1 MAMNEK
7 QKSGGRREFW
17 LEHIEAC
24 ARIGGTIKQYAE
36 EHGLSPGA
44 FYSARRRYA
53 KEGAEAPTRDVEA
66 PVKRAEAPGQDAEA
80 PGQGT
85 GTPVQV
91 AKVPVQ
97 GAEAPVKG
105 AEVPGKGAEVPGKG
119 AEAPVQMAKAPVQI
133 AKAPVLEDRGHQI
146 EAPAVPPADTSM
158 PAIASPPKVPS
169 KANPWMTSSPAALLR
184 SPIIAG
190 YVVIILF
197 FGGLGAWSATAH
209 IASAAIATGVI
220 SPDGSRKTV
229 QHLEGGIIAEI
240 MVDDGDAVMAGDL
253 LVVLEETQARASFQ
267 VLQGQK
273 RLLAAKLA
281 RLLSEQAGKNEAEFP
296 DWLLA
301 QQADD
306 PEVAQILDA
315 QRDVFAA
322 RNEAYLGRNEIG
334 GKRIAQLEEEI
345 LGLQSQ
351 VSNQRQQLEL
361 IDEEIASMEVLVERG
376 MLARPQYLEMR
387 RRKAEV
393 EGAMAENVADVARAK
408 QSIGETELEIVSLGS
423 VRLDEIVTE
432 LAETRSE
439 LAVVEERL
447 SAQRDVLNRTVVTA
461 PVSGTIMEKRF
472 HTTGGVVGPGQP
484 ILDIV
489 PLDAELLIDA
499 RVRPVDIDEV
509 TAGLKARVHFL
520 AYSER
525 NLPQIHGV
533 VRSVSADS
541 LLDEVTGQS
550 YYLARVEVPPD
561 ELKKL
566 GDGVKIFPGMTAEVL
581 VMTGERTLLRYLVQP
596 VLDSL
601 RRSFRES

>member
-1 MAMNEK
+1 MNKK
-7 QKSGGRREFW
+7 QRSGGRRQFW
-17 LEHIEAC
+17 LAHIEAC
-24 ARIGGTIKQYAE
+24 ATNGGTIKEYAAK
-36 EHGLSPGA
+36 HGLSLAA

-53 KEGAEAPTRDVEA
+53 RQGT
-66 PVKRAEAPGQDAEA
+66 EAPGR
-80 PGQGT
+80 G
-85 GTPVQV
+85 
-91 AKVPVQ
+91 
-97 GAEAPVKG
+97 
-105 AEVPGKGAEVPGKG
+105 
-119 AEAPVQMAKAPVQI
+119 
-133 AKAPVLEDRGHQI
+133 DRNRRS
-146 EAPAVPPADTSM
+146 EAPAELPGNTPVSAHAPPTGD
-158 PAIASPPKVPS
+158 PS
-169 KANPWMTSSPAALLR
+169 RKNLWMSSSPGALLR
-184 SPIIAG
+184 SPIIVG

-197 FGGLGAWSATAH
+197 FGGLGGWAATAH
-209 IASAAIATGVI
+209 IASAAIATGVV

-229 QHLEGGIIAEI
+229 QPLEGGIIAEI
-240 MVDDGDAVMAGDL
+240 MVDDGDEVVAGDL
-253 LVVLEETQARASFQ
+253 LVALQETQARASFE

-281 RLLSEQAGKNEAEFP
+281 RLLSEQAGNNEVAFP

-301 QQADD
+301 LQADD
-306 PEVAQILDA
+306 AEVAQILDA

-322 RNEAYLGRNEIG
+322 RYEAYQGRKEIG
-334 GKRIAQLEEEI
+334 GKRIAQLKEEI
-345 LGLQSQ
+345 TGLRSQ
-351 VSNQRQQLEL
+351 IGNQRQQIAL
-361 IDEEIASMEVLVERG
+361 IDEEIGSMETLVKRG
-376 MLARPQYLEMR
+376 MMARPQYLAMR
-387 RRKAEV
+387 RLKAEV
-393 EGAMAENVADVARAK
+393 EGEMAENVADVARAK
-408 QSIGETELEIVSLGS
+408 QSIGETELQIVSLGS

-439 LAVVEERL
+439 LTAVEERL
-447 SAQRDVLNRTVVTA
+447 LAQRDILNRTVVTA

-509 TAGLKARVHFL
+509 TPGLQARVHFL
-520 AYSER
+520 AYAER

-550 YYLARVEVPPD
+550 YYLARVEVPPE
-561 ELKKL
+561 ELEKL

-581 VMTGERTLLRYLVQP
+581 VMTGERTVLRYLVQP

-601 RRSFRES
+601 RLTFRET

>member
-1 MAMNEK
+1 MAMNDK
-7 QKSGGRREFW
+7 QKSAGRREFW

-24 ARIGGTIKQYAE
+24 ARIGGTIKDYAE
-36 EHGLSPGA
+36 KHGLSLGA
-44 FYSARRRYA
+44 FYSARRRYT
-53 KEGAEAPTRDVEA
+53 KEGVEA
-66 PVKRAEAPGQDAEA
+66 PLP
-80 PGQGT
+80 
-85 GTPVQV
+85 
-91 AKVPVQ
+91 
-97 GAEAPVKG
+97 
-105 AEVPGKGAEVPGKG
+105 
-119 AEAPVQMAKAPVQI
+119 
-133 AKAPVLEDRGHQI
+133 EDRGHRP
-146 EAPAVPPADTSM
+146 EAPAALLENPSAPANAPPTAGPSRENLWM
-158 PAIASPPKVPS
+158 AGSPGE
-169 KANPWMTSSPAALLR
+169 LLR

-190 YVVIILF
+190 YAVIIMF
-197 FGGLGAWSATAH
+197 FGGLGAWAGTAH

-229 QHLEGGIIAEI
+229 QHLEGGIIADI

-281 RLLSEQAGKNEAEFP
+281 RLLSEQAGKDEIEFP

-322 RNEAYLGRNEIG
+322 RNEAYKGRNEIG
-334 GKRIAQLEEEI
+334 GKRIAQLDEEI
-345 LGLQSQ
+345 AGLQSQ
-351 VSNQRQQLEL
+351 VGNQRQQLAL
-361 IDEEIASMEVLVERG
+361 LDEEIGSMETLVERG
-376 MLARPQYLEMR
+376 LLARPQYLAMR

-393 EGAMAENVADVARAK
+393 EGEMAENVASVARAK
-408 QSIGETELEIVSLGS
+408 QSIGETELQIVSLGS
-423 VRLDEIVTE
+423 ARLDEIVTE

-439 LAVVEERL
+439 FAAVEERL
-447 SAQRDVLNRTVVTA
+447 LAQRDVLNRTVVTA

-509 TAGLKARVHFL
+509 TPGLRARVHFL
-520 AYSER
+520 AYSDR
-525 NLPQIHGV
+525 NLPQIYGV

-561 ELKKL
+561 ELEKL
-566 GDGVKIFPGMTAEVL
+566 GEGVKIFPGMTTEVL
-581 VMTGERTLLRYLVQP
+581 VMTGERTMLRYLVQP

-601 RRSFRES
+601 RRSFRET